1 MNTQQDQNLSESE
14 EKDKEYISVVTCDM
28 EGRIETFGEG
38 ASEIFGYSPEEVIGK
53 KRVSAFSPGKVV
65 LGHVN
70 TWLKTA
76 CDKGEFETDTT
87 FIHKDGHSIPAHIRI
102 TPTFSIID
110 GVKTQI
116 GYCGK
121 TKILEGVDP
130 KTTMPKDPWWIK
142 MLSALV
148 ITRLPFL
155 SATWIPVI
163 LGAVWAF
170 NSGIANPGAFDW
182 SLFGVV
188 FLGASFLHLAAN
200 TFNDYFDWQA
210 GTDQANN
217 DYFLQY
223 TGGSRAIELGIITE
237 KGLFRLA
244 SSFIV
249 LAAVCGVAVMFGPW
263 SRGLDLL
270 YYAAAGALGG
280 FFYTAPPL
288 KLSARR
294 GLGELTIG
302 LLFGPVLTMG
312 TVYALTGI
320 HSQAA
325 FLVGIPVGLLT
336 ISILWVNE
344 FPDVPSDIA
353 TGKVHLVAA
362 LGIKNARWGYLTLM
376 AACFVVIYLLYQNGV
391 VNQGALLSLIVLPA
405 AAYLTYRVFSD
416 YDKRELAKTC
426 ANTIYFQM
434 VAGLLLI
441 LGISLLG

>member
-1 MNTQQDQNLSESE
+1 M
-14 EKDKEYISVVTCDM
+14 
-28 EGRIETFGEG
+28 
-38 ASEIFGYSPEEVIGK
+38 
-53 KRVSAFSPGKVV
+53 
-65 LGHVN
+65 
-70 TWLKTA
+70 
-76 CDKGEFETDTT
+76 
-87 FIHKDGHSIPAHIRI
+87 PAHIRI
-102 TPTFSIID
+102 TPTFSIVD

-121 TKILEGVDP
+121 TKVLEGVDP

-170 NSGIANPGAFDW
+170 NGGIANPRVFDW

-249 LAAVCGVAVMFGPW
+249 LAAVCGIAIMFGPW

>member
-1 MNTQQDQNLSESE
+1 M
-14 EKDKEYISVVTCDM
+14 
-28 EGRIETFGEG
+28 
-38 ASEIFGYSPEEVIGK
+38 
-53 KRVSAFSPGKVV
+53 
-65 LGHVN
+65 
-70 TWLKTA
+70 
-76 CDKGEFETDTT
+76 
-87 FIHKDGHSIPAHIRI
+87 
-102 TPTFSIID
+102 
-110 GVKTQI
+110 
-116 GYCGK
+116 
-121 TKILEGVDP
+121 
-130 KTTMPKDPWWIK
+130 
-142 MLSALV
+142 
-148 ITRLPFL
+148 
-155 SATWIPVI
+155 
-163 LGAVWAF
+163 
-170 NSGIANPGAFDW
+170 
-182 SLFGVV
+182 
-188 FLGASFLHLAAN
+188 
-200 TFNDYFDWQA
+200 
-210 GTDQANN
+210 
-217 DYFLQY
+217 
-223 TGGSRAIELGIITE
+223 
-237 KGLFRLA
+237 
-244 SSFIV
+244 
-249 LAAVCGVAVMFGPW
+249 
-263 SRGLDLL
+263 DLL

-441 LGISLLG
+441 LGISFLG